1 MPLINNM
8 TRSSLLG
15 VLFMF
20 AASGQGV
27 SAEEVP
33 ITGNVSAKCSIFTD
47 VSGVYGQ
54 PTPNKLSTAVAD
66 GGVQPIIRYDVA
78 SADYYTAKITYPTSF
93 SSSPNLSDTVTWT
106 GDVEVSA
113 TSDVG
118 MAGYEAAKVQYDA
131 TTEYDLTVAGT
142 TWFKV
147 SSAATYGYDKSYPA
161 GEYTALVE
169 ALCIAN

>member
-1 MPLINNM
+1 MLLRNNI

-15 VLFMF
+15 ALFIF
-20 AASGQGV
+20 AAGQGG

-54 PTPNKLSTAVAD
+54 PTPNKLSTATAD
-66 GGVQPIIRYDVA
+66 GGVQPVIRYDVA

-93 SSSPNLSDTVTWT
+93 SSSPNLSDSVTWT

-113 TSDVG
+113 TSDTG

-161 GEYTALVE
+161 GEYIALVE
-169 ALCIAN
+169 ALCVAN

>member
-1 MPLINNM
+1 MTLKNNIA
-8 TRSSLLG
+8 RSPLLG
-15 VLFMF
+15 LLLIFVVT
-20 AASGQGV
+20 GQV
-27 SAEEVP
+27 TAAEEVR

-54 PTPNKLSTAVAD
+54 PTPNKLSTATAD
-66 GGVQPIIRYDVA
+66 GGVQPIVRYDVA
-78 SADYYTAKITYPTSF
+78 SAGYYTAKITYPTAF
-93 SSSPNLSDTVTWT
+93 SSSPSLSDTLTWT
-106 GDVEVSA
+106 GNVEVSA

-131 TTEYDLTVAGT
+131 TTEYDLSVAGT

-169 ALCIAN
+169 ALCVAN

>member
-1 MPLINNM
+1 MSLRNNI
-8 TRSSLLG
+8 TRSSILG

-78 SADYYTAKITYPTSF
+78 SADYYTAKITYPTAF
-93 SSSPNLSDTVTWT
+93 SSSPSLSDTVTWT

-113 TSDVG
+113 TSDTG

-147 SSAATYGYDKSYPA
+147 SSEATYGYDKSYPA

-169 ALCIAN
+169 ALCVAN

>member
-1 MPLINNM
+1 MSLGNNIA
-8 TRSSLLG
+8 RSALLG
-15 VLFMF
+15 MLFGVV
-20 AASGQGV
+20 AGQGV

-54 PTPNKLSTAVAD
+54 PTPNKLSTSTAD

-78 SADYYTAKITYPTSF
+78 SADYYTAKITYPTAF
-93 SSSPNLSDTVTWT
+93 SSSPSLSDTVTWT

-113 TSDVG
+113 TSDTG
-118 MAGYEAAKVQYDA
+118 MAGYESAKIQYDA

>member
-1 MPLINNM
+1 MPLRNNSVHS
-8 TRSSLLG
+8 TLLG
-15 VLFMF
+15 VLFIF
-20 AASGQGV
+20 VATGQGV

-54 PTPNKLSTAVAD
+54 PTPNKLSTSTAD

-93 SSSPNLSDTVTWT
+93 SSSPSLSDSVTWT

-113 TSDVG
+113 TSDTG

-169 ALCIAN
+169 ALCVAN